1 MDHTDNMTVAD
12 WPFANETD
20 DLEKET
26 LVLASDIITK
36 IVAPSVY
43 GVEIFAGLLG
53 NALVMYML
61 LGFTKMKDST
71 HYYIL
76 NLAVADTLFMLGVPF
91 ISISSAMERWVFGQA
106 MCKIVMSM
114 DAMNMFTT
122 VFNLAVLSVDR
133 YLAIVCST
141 SHPELRQ
148 PKVAAAVSLSVWF
161 TAILLSIPVMTA
173 SENVL
178 TEHGHYVC
186 ILNWPASEAMFRH
199 KVFTSYTFVVFT
211 SYTFVVGF
219 LVPFGIIT
227 ASYLLVVR
235 HLKSSTSEHAAVSR
249 VSVRMRTKV
258 TKTVTAMV
266 ATFAVCRLPFHVC
279 QLVLLAS
286 EPRPT
291 LGTLVMFHLAMVMS
305 YANSCVNPV
314 LYVFTSQK
322 FRDSFRAAL
331 RLSGRRARQAYG
343 RQQRE
348 GLAAAARNRQL
359 GGNGFLQEERC
370 EVNITMLPCST
381 PERLETAV

>member
-1 MDHTDNMTVAD
+1 MTIAD
-12 WPFANETD
+12 FPFANETD
-20 DLEKET
+20 PEKET

-199 KVFTSYTFVVFT
+199 KVFTSYTFVV
-211 SYTFVVGF
+211 GF
-219 LVPFGIIT
+219 LVPFGIIIT
-227 ASYLLVVR
+227 SYLLVIR

-331 RLSGRRARQAYG
+331 RLSGRRARQEYG
-343 RQQRE
+343 RRQRE

-370 EVNITMLPCST
+370 EVNITMLPYST
-381 PERLETAV
+381 PERLETTV

>member
-1 MDHTDNMTVAD
+1 MDHTDNMTIAD
-12 WPFANETD
+12 FPFANETD
-20 DLEKET
+20 PEKET

-91 ISISSAMERWVFGQA
+91 ISVFGQAMCKIVFGQAMCKIVFGQAMCKVAMSMDAMNMFICSPRVFGQA

-173 SENVL
+173 SESVL

-199 KVFTSYTFVVFT
+199 KVFTSYTFVVGFLVFT

-219 LVPFGIIT
+219 LVPFGIIIT
-227 ASYLLVVR
+227 SYLLVIR

-286 EPRPT
+286 EPR
-291 LGTLVMFHLAMVMS
+291 TLVMFHLAMVMS

-314 LYVFTSQK
+314 LYVFTRGEMRGEHHDAPVFNPGK
-322 FRDSFRAAL
+322 
-331 RLSGRRARQAYG
+331 
-343 RQQRE
+343 
-348 GLAAAARNRQL
+348 
-359 GGNGFLQEERC
+359 
-370 EVNITMLPCST
+370 T
-381 PERLETAV
+381 